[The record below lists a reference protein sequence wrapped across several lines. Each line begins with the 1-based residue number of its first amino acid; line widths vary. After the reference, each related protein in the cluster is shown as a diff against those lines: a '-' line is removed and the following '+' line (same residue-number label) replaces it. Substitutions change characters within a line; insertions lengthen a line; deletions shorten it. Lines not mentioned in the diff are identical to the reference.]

1 MTGLLTAIT
10 AKIDDV
16 LACVQR
22 TGDTL
27 RMLAARAGSGGDTL
41 TRDDLAP
48 LRALAGATLTAHDGF
63 VAGAGAVLAP
73 GVLSDAPRWIEW
85 WWGGSR
91 RGQEPERL
99 RVDLDPASAEFTDYT
114 SMEWYRK
121 PERSGRWT
129 ITGPYVDYI
138 CTHEYTFT
146 LALPVRCG
154 SLFVGVAGADIL
166 ATQVER
172 LVLPD
177 LASLG
182 GDAVLTSASG
192 RVIASNTV
200 RFLPGEIAPPGE
212 PVEASEGTLPWR
224 LLLIPRVR
232 TPAP

>member
-1 MTGLLTAIT
+1 MTSLLTAIT

-16 LACVQR
+16 LASVRR
-22 TGDTL
+22 TGDAL
-27 RMLAARAGSGGDTL
+27 ASLAARAESDGNPL
-41 TRDDLAP
+41 TREDLAP
-48 LRALAGATLTAHDGF
+48 LSELAGATLAAHHGF
-63 VAGAGAVLAP
+63 VAGSGAVLAP
-73 GVLSDAPRWIEW
+73 GALSDAPRWIEW
-85 WWGGSR
+85 WWGGR
-91 RGQEPERL
+91 RGQGPERL
-99 RVDLDPASAEFTDYT
+99 RVDLNPASAEFTDYT
-114 SMEWYRK
+114 SMEWYRD

-154 SLFVGVAGADIL
+154 SRFVGVAGADIL

-177 LASLG
+177 LALLG
-182 GDAVLTSASG
+182 GDAVLAAASG

-224 LLLIPRVR
+224 VLLVPPVR
-232 TPAP
+232 TTA